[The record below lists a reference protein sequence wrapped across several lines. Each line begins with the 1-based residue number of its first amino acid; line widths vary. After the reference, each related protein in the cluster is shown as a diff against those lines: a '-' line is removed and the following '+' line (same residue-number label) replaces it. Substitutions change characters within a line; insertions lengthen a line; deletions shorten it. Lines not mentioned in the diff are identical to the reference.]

1 MKHYIIIANGNFL
14 VREIIEEAAKDKI
27 IVALDGAAN
36 KLARIGVVPHI
47 ILGDFDS
54 VTEASARYW
63 GIKLTFNELDDASS
77 PYQGNHGVTIVPAKN
92 QQLTDLVKAIHYCD
106 QHGAESIAII
116 CAAGGRMDH
125 HEAAMRAL
133 RTEYK
138 SHRPILL
145 HTEQQSIR
153 FATNEKMIM
162 RGETGDKC
170 GILAYPQGS
179 FTSVGLEYEVSNY
192 ELKFGFADSTCNSL
206 KQPEASINITGE
218 ALLIMPPML
227 ISQRKYMK
235 KSEVERLELQLRDAR
250 EKTFDDLALF
260 KAEKT
265 GSRLKAL

>member
-14 VREIIEEAAKDKI
+14 VREIIEEAVKDKI

-36 KLARIGVVPHI
+36 KLARIGIMPHI

-54 VTEASARYW
+54 VTEASAKYW
-63 GIKLTFNELDDASS
+63 GIQQTFNQLDDTSS

-92 QQLTDLVKAIHYCD
+92 QQLTDLVKACHYCD
-106 QHGAESIAII
+106 QHGANSIAII
-116 CAAGGRMDH
+116 CATGGRLDH
-125 HEAAMRAL
+125 HEATMRAL

-138 SHRPILL
+138 LHRPILL
-145 HTEQQSIR
+145 HSEQQSIR
-153 FATNEKMIM
+153 FATNEKIIM

-179 FTSVGLEYEVSNY
+179 FTSTGLEYEVSDY
-192 ELKFGFADSTCNSL
+192 ELKFGFADSTCNLL

-218 ALLIMPPML
+218 ALLIMPPMF

-235 KSEVERLELQLRDAR
+235 KSEVERLELQLRDAK
-250 EKTFDDLALF
+250 EKALDDLVFFSSARNNIKL
-260 KAEKT
+260 
-265 GSRLKAL
+265 